1 MKTGDIVI
9 ASFPYTDF
17 TGFKARPAVIVT
29 VTADRLGD
37 FIVAMIS
44 STVPI
49 QLSSF
54 QLKIE
59 PDHLNNLRMPSVLK
73 VNRLATVEKNMIVAA
88 MGELNDDYLAEFK
101 RLFKSLVD

>member
-17 TGFKARPAVIVT
+17 TGFKARPAVIVNAI
-29 VTADRLGD
+29 ADKFGD
-37 FIVAMIS
+37 FVIAMIS
-44 STVPI
+44 STVPV

-54 QLKIE
+54 QLRVE
-59 PDHLNNLRMPSVLK
+59 PDAFNNLKTVSVIK
-73 VNRLATVEKNMIVAA
+73 VNRLATVEKSMIVTSI
-88 MGELNDDYLAEFK
+88 GKLNDDHLSEFK